1 MPAEPFVYN
10 KITQSCILN
19 NRIHNIYWIPVDSK
33 TSVPMIECKEFNK
46 PENNNDKML
55 HNKSVKSA

>member
-1 MPAEPFVYN
+1 MLFMLVELSITLHNRVYSIIGYIIHGIPA
-10 KITQSCILN
+10 
-19 NRIHNIYWIPVDSK
+19 DGK

-46 PENNNDKML
+46 PENGNNKIL